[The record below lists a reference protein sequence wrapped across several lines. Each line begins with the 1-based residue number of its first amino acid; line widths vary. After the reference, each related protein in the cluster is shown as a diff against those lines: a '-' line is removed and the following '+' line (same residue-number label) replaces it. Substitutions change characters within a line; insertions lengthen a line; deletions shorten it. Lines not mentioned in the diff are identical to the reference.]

1 MTDIEHYRT
10 TAPVR
15 ITGGT
20 PVGMT
25 DPAASPLDG
34 WIQVMADVA
43 KLAEYI
49 SDTELVPD
57 AVRRRPAA
65 VAAIILTGRE
75 MGLPP
80 MMALRH
86 IHIVKGKP
94 GMSAEIMRAQVLSA
108 GHELD
113 YIETSDTRCVVKGRR
128 RGESEWLTV
137 SFTVAQARTAKID
150 LGGYP
155 EDKLVARATSRLC
168 RRKFADCIAGIPTVD
183 EIEDEGAWAP
193 ATELPTAPP
202 APPAAIEAP
211 APTAQR
217 TAQRRSKPKSPAS
230 AHAPGQPA
238 VADTAAQATAS
249 GPPLPGEEGYD
260 QTSASESPADEQQ
273 SPEAEGPSDGAATA
287 KQRNLLFA
295 IFRETDFDDRA
306 DRLRISS
313 RVLGREIGSWLD
325 LTQEDAAVL
334 IDTFEAL
341 KRDGRLVA
349 ALTDLFNGPTEA
361 EGDQP

>member
-1 MTDIEHYRT
+1 MTEIEHYRPT
-10 TAPVR
+10 SAPVR

-20 PVGMT
+20 PVPMT

-49 SDTELVPD
+49 SETELVPE

-94 GMSAEIMRAQVLSA
+94 GMSAEIMRAQVLAA

-113 YIETSDTRCVVKGRR
+113 YVETSDTRCVVKGRR

-183 EIEDEGAWAP
+183 EIEDERAWAP

-202 APPAAIEAP
+202 AAIEAP
-211 APTAQR
+211 APPVQR
-217 TAQRRSKPKSPAS
+217 TAQRRSRPKPPPAGP
-230 AHAPGQPA
+230 AHP
-238 VADTAAQATAS
+238 ATATAQYPS
-249 GPPLPGEEGYD
+249 GPPLPGEDGYD
-260 QTSASESPADEQQ
+260 DADHQ
-273 SPEAEGPSDGAATA
+273 PATA
-287 KQRNLLFA
+287 TDEPATQPQTKRLGA
-295 IFRETDFDDRA
+295 IFNTAGITDRD
-306 DRLRISS
+306 DRLRVTGAVLNRHISTWK
-313 RVLGREIGSWLD
+313 EI
-325 LTQEDAAVL
+325 TKADAGVL
-334 IDTFEAL
+334 IDTLEEL
-341 KRDGRLVA
+341 GRDGNLAELLIGMLGRDDQADTTVPPA
-349 ALTDLFNGPTEA
+349 DQPEQPTDT
-361 EGDQP
+361 EGDQ

>member
-1 MTDIEHYRT
+1 MTEIERYQHGAIT
-10 TAPVR
+10 PAHPIAGTAMVR
-15 ITGGT
+15 H
-20 PVGMT
+20 
-25 DPAASPLDG
+25 DPAANPLDG

-49 SDTELVPD
+49 ADTELVPD

-86 IHIVKGKP
+86 IHLVKGKP
-94 GMSAEIMRAQVLSA
+94 GMSAEIMRAQVLAA

-113 YIETSDTRCVVKGRR
+113 YVETSDTRCVVKGRR

-183 EIEDEGAWAP
+183 EIEDEGAWG
-193 ATELPTAPP
+193 P
-202 APPAAIEAP
+202 APEVVISTAPAAIEAP
-211 APTAQR
+211 AAPVQR
-217 TAQRRSKPKSPAS
+217 TAQRRTRPKPPAR
-230 AHAPGQPA
+230 P
-238 VADTAAQATAS
+238 ATAPADVPVTTG
-249 GPPLPGEEGYD
+249 GPPLPGEDGYD
-260 QTSASESPADEQQ
+260 DTPASDVSSEQEQ
-273 SPEAEGPSDGAATA
+273 SPPEEGGSAGATA

-349 ALTDLFNGPTEA
+349 ALTDLFNGPTDT